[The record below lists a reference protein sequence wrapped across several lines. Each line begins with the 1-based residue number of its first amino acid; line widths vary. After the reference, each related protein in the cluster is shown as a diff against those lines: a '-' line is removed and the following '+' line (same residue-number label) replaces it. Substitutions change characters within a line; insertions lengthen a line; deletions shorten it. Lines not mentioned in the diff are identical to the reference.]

1 MILAWVIS
9 LLLICSS
16 LIAHLEQWSALKIMH
31 VNTIKTTQA
40 QFMKSE
46 QAVIECEKHILN
58 LLNLSEKD
66 CNIQSVG
73 KNIWMISS
81 KEKPVIQIHVHVDK
95 NSGVAGRINWRQVFE

>member
-9 LLLICSS
+9 LLLVCAT
-16 LIAHLEQWSALKIMH
+16 LIMNLERWSTLKLMH
-31 VNTIKTTQA
+31 VNSIRATQE

-46 QAVIECEKHILN
+46 QSVIECEQHILN
-58 LLNLSEKD
+58 LSNLPQSH

-81 KEKPVIQIHVHVDK
+81 IERPIIQIHIHVDE
-95 NSGVAGRINWRQVFE
+95 NSNVATRINWRQAFE

>member
-1 MILAWVIS
+1 MMLAWVIS

-46 QAVIECEKHILN
+46 HAVIECEKHILN
-58 LLNLSEKD
+58 LLNHSEKD
-66 CNIQSVG
+66 CNIQAAG

-81 KEKPVIQIHVHVDK
+81 KEKPVIQVHVHVDE
-95 NSGVAGRINWRQVFE
+95 NSGPVTRINWRQAFE

>member
-9 LLLICSS
+9 LILLCSA
-16 LIAHLEQWSALKIMH
+16 LIMHLERWSTLKLMH
-31 VNTIKTTQA
+31 VDTIKTTQE
-40 QFMKSE
+40 QFIKSE
-46 QAVIECEKHILN
+46 QAVIECEKHISN
-58 LLNLSEKD
+58 ISSFPESY

>member
-1 MILAWVIS
+1 MMLAWVIS

-31 VNTIKTTQA
+31 ENTIKTAQA

-58 LLNLSEKD
+58 LLNHSEKD
-66 CNIQSVG
+66 CNIQATG
-73 KNIWMISS
+73 KNIWLISS
-81 KEKPVIQIHVHVDK
+81 IEKPVIQVHVYVDE
-95 NSGVAGRINWRQVFE
+95 NSGLVTRINWRQAFE

>member
-40 QFMKSE
+40 QFMKAE
-46 QAVIECEKHILN
+46 QAVIECEKHIFNISSLPE
-58 LLNLSEKD
+58 SY
-66 CNIQSVG
+66 CNIQA
-73 KNIWMISS
+73 
-81 KEKPVIQIHVHVDK
+81 
-95 NSGVAGRINWRQVFE
+95 AG

>member
-31 VNTIKTTQA
+31 ENTIKTAQV

-46 QAVIECEKHILN
+46 QAVIECEKHIFN
-58 LLNLSEKD
+58 LLNHSEKD
-66 CNIQSVG
+66 CNIQATG
-73 KNIWMISS
+73 KNIWLISS
-81 KEKPVIQIHVHVDK
+81 TEKPVIQVHVQVDEI
-95 NSGVAGRINWRQVFE
+95 SGLVTRINWRQAFD

>member
-9 LLLICSS
+9 LLLVC
-16 LIAHLEQWSALKIMH
+16 SALIMNLEGWSVLKLMH
-31 VNTIKTTQA
+31 VNAIKTAQE

-46 QAVIECEKHILN
+46 QSVIECEKHISNISSLPE
-58 LLNLSEKD
+58 SY
-66 CNIQSVG
+66 CNIQSSG

-95 NSGVAGRINWRQVFE
+95 NSGLAKRINWRQAFE

>member
-1 MILAWVIS
+1 MMWAWVIS
-9 LLLICSS
+9 LLLISSS

-31 VNTIKTTQA
+31 VNTIKATQA

-58 LLNLSEKD
+58 LLNQSEKK
-66 CNIQSVG
+66 CNIQIAG

-81 KEKPVIQIHVHVDK
+81 KEKPAIQIHVQVDES
-95 NSGVAGRINWRQVFE
+95 SGVVTRINWRQAFE

>member
-9 LLLICSS
+9 LLLVCAT
-16 LIAHLEQWSALKIMH
+16 LIMNLERWSTLKLMH
-31 VNTIKTTQA
+31 VNTIKTA
-40 QFMKSE
+40 QEQFIKSE

-58 LLNLSEKD
+58 LSNLPQSH

-81 KEKPVIQIHVHVDK
+81 IERPIIQIHIHVDE
-95 NSGVAGRINWRQVFE
+95 NSNVATRINWRQAFE

>member
-16 LIAHLEQWSALKIMH
+16 LIAHLGQWSALKLMH
-31 VNTIKTTQA
+31 VNSIKATQE

-46 QAVIECEKHILN
+46 QSVFECEKHISNISSLPE
-58 LLNLSEKD
+58 SY

-73 KNIWMISS
+73 KNIWLISS

-95 NSGVAGRINWRQVFE
+95 NSGVAKRINWRQAFE

>member
-9 LLLICSS
+9 LLLVCAA
-16 LIAHLEQWSALKIMH
+16 LIMNLERWSTLKLMH
-31 VNTIKTTQA
+31 VNTIKTSQE

-46 QAVIECEKHILN
+46 QSVIECEKHISNISSLPE
-58 LLNLSEKD
+58 SY

-95 NSGVAGRINWRQVFE
+95 NSGVAKRINWRQAFE